1 MRRADAATRACDL
14 EPGSEERG
22 KSPAPGLTLA
32 GGVVVDATSPGDD
45 GPGGSGSSMTR
56 KVKSHLNGN

>member
-1 MRRADAATRACDL
+1 MRRGDAPREHVTSNQDQKNAVRVGLRGLLLRA
-14 EPGSEERG
+14 
-22 KSPAPGLTLA
+22 
-32 GGVVVDATSPGDD
+32 GVVVDVTSPGDD